1 MSQEFKMSKKEYFI
15 KIFKT
20 IIMVGSGIIVSL
32 LNQLYLYPLF
42 PYHNTQLRY
51 IDHVIAGIG
60 EPIIIFCIF
69 NIVKNAFNLR
79 LSNIF
84 FILCSGALYTLLGL
98 NWELSQY
105 FERGFFQMDQYVCDL
120 LGIFI
125 FFFVF
130 LDFKRKKLT
139 VRNII

>member
-84 FILCSGALYTLLGL
+84 FILCSGALYTLL
-98 NWELSQY
+98 